1 MIITVNDDLSS
12 TIISDDELRECL
24 LPAYNPET
32 MAPFVCADE
41 VRAYAA
47 SIAGRPEFFSPRVT
61 PEQRAA
67 ERAAAIANEIGRVV
81 QMRLDDFA
89 RTRGYDSVLSAC
101 TYATSAVPQFQ
112 AEGQCC
118 VDVRDQTWATLV
130 GIMAEVQAGTRELPG
145 SIADVEADL
154 PALEWSAPAP

>member
-12 TIISDDELRECL
+12 IIVSDDELRECL
-24 LPAYNPET
+24 LPPYNPET
-32 MAPFVCADE
+32 MAPFGSADE

-47 SIAGRPEFFSPRVT
+47 SIAVRPEFFSPRVT

-67 ERAAAIANEIGRVV
+67 DRAAAIANEIGRVV
-81 QMRLDDFA
+81 QMRLDEFA
-89 RTRGYDSVLSAC
+89 RSRGYDSLLSAC
-101 TYATSAVPQFQ
+101 TYATSGVPQFA

-118 VDVRDQTWATLV
+118 MNLRDAMWGGLA
-130 GIMAEVQAGTRELPG
+130 GIMAEVQAGTRPLPA

-154 PALEWSAPAP
+154 PPLEWPAPAP